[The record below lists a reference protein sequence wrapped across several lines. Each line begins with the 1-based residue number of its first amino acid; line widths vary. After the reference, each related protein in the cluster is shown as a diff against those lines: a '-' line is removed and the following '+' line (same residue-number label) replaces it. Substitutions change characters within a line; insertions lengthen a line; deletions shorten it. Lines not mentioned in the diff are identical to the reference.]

1 MMRLILSKICFVC
14 LVQTEENAEKHLA
27 RSEKTLLR
35 ALKHHTEKKKKRN
48 AADLGEK
55 SQQVLIW
62 ERRMSDCAAVIWR
75 SVKFF
80 QTRETLDWDP
90 SNSACVISATM
101 FQFPLPKADDV
112 AQRYEPQWWGEFRKY
127 LNGAIAN
134 KRGHVMDEIKKK
146 LSGMSVC
153 V

>member
-1 MMRLILSKICFVC
+1 MVE
-14 LVQTEENAEKHLA
+14 TEENAEKHLA
-27 RSEKTLLR
+27 NSEKTLLR

-90 SNSACVISATM
+90 SNFACVISATM
-101 FQFPLPKADDV
+101 F
-112 AQRYEPQWWGEFRKY
+112 QRYEPQWWGEFRKY